1 MHAYLQLGSKLYAYA
16 RKALDL
22 AAPLGDLAIRLVLAQ
37 VFWYAGLAKLASMSS
52 TVALFEY
59 VYHVPLLPPVLAAWL
74 GMLIEVIF
82 SVLLASGTATR
93 FTAFVLFVYNIIAV
107 ISYPDL
113 HGAALYQQFLW
124 GVLLLAPMFHGAGA
138 LSVDYA
144 VLRWWRRR
152 GHAGA
157 ALAGHAPGG

>member
-74 GMLIEVIF
+74 GMLVEVIF

-144 VLRWWRRR
+144 ALRWWRRR

>member
-1 MHAYLQLGSKLYAYA
+1 MHAYLQLGLRLYAYA
-16 RKALDL
+16 RKALDC

-59 VYHVPLLPPVLAAWL
+59 VYHVPLLPPLLAAWL
-74 GMLIEVIF
+74 GMLVEVIF

-124 GVLLLAPMFHGAGA
+124 GVLLLAPMFHGAGM
-138 LSVDYA
+138 LSVDCVALY
-144 VLRWWRRR
+144 WWRRGR
-152 GHAGA
+152 AGA
-157 ALAGHAPGG
+157 ALAGHMPGS

>member
-1 MHAYLQLGSKLYAYA
+1 MNQLPQVGLKLYSYA
-16 RKALDL
+16 NKTLRFF
-22 AAPLGDLAIRLVLAQ
+22 APLGDLAIRLVLAQ

-74 GMLIEVIF
+74 GMLVEVVF
-82 SVLLASGTATR
+82 SILLASGTATR

-138 LSVDYA
+138 LSVDNVA
-144 VLRWWRRR
+144 VRWWRYRSHAGGAR
-152 GHAGA
+152 VGHA
-157 ALAGHAPGG
+157 HGG

>member
-1 MHAYLQLGSKLYAYA
+1 MYAYLQLTSRLYAGA
-16 RKALDL
+16 RKALDF

-138 LSVDYA
+138 LSVDYLA
-144 VLRWWRRR
+144 LRWWRR
-152 GHAGA
+152 GHAAA
-157 ALAGHAPGG
+157 ALADGTPGS

>member
-1 MHAYLQLGSKLYAYA
+1 MNGFLKLGVKLYGHA
-16 RKALDL
+16 RTVLDIS
-22 AAPLGDLAIRLVLAQ
+22 APLGDLAIRLVLAQ

-74 GMLIEVIF
+74 GMLVEVIF

-124 GVLLLAPMFHGAGA
+124 GVLLLAPMSHGAGA
-138 LSVDYA
+138 LSVDYVA
-144 VLRWWRRR
+144 LRWWRHRS
-152 GHAGA
+152 HAGA
-157 ALAGHAPGG
+157 LPTGQPSRS